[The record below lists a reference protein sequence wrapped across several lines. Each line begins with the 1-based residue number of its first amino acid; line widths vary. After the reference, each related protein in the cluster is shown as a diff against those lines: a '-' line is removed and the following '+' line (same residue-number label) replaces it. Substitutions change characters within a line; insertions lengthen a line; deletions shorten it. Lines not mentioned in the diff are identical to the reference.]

1 MASPVASAAIR
12 VVIADDHPLYRAALA
27 DLVGHDPKLEVVHA
41 AEDGRNALDA
51 VFEHDPDVVV
61 LDMKMPELTGTE
73 VASQIRERGSDA
85 RILFLSEYHTGEL
98 VTEAFEAG
106 AAGYLAKSS
115 GPAEIR
121 SAIGRV
127 AAGEV
132 VLDAKLSDE
141 VASAIRS
148 RSVSAA
154 PRLSPRELAV
164 LHEIAAGH
172 GAREIA
178 LGMNL
183 AVPTVKT
190 HLSHLYQKLG
200 VKDRGAA
207 VAEAM
212 RRGLLD

>member
-1 MASPVASAAIR
+1 MASALATTIR

-27 DLVGHDPKLEVVHA
+27 DLVGHDPNLEVVHV
-41 AEDGRNALDA
+41 AEDGRKALEA
-51 VFEHDPDVVV
+51 VLEHDPDVVV
-61 LDMKMPELTGTE
+61 LDMKMPDLTGTE
-73 VASQIRERGSDA
+73 VATQIRERGSEA

-98 VTEAFEAG
+98 VTEAFEVG
-106 AAGYLAKSS
+106 GAGYLAKSS

-148 RSVSAA
+148 RSATA

-164 LHEIAAGH
+164 LREIAAGR

-178 LGMNL
+178 LEMHL